1 MNIKCIALDLDRTTL
16 NGQGRL
22 SEGNRKALLQA
33 MANGIHVIVAS
44 GRAFDTLP
52 EDIVT
57 LPGIEYAVTGNGAA
71 MYHVPTGK
79 CLHRHMLN
87 EKDIMAIME
96 ATQEKKAETIMES
109 GAGESVTY
117 EAFIN
122 GVAYAG
128 REYVENPAAY
138 GASVQAV
145 EYVRKTRHLVED
157 IRAFIFLHRSEMD
170 SMDIIVRDEEQ
181 KLALWKRVEECT
193 EAVYLTSSVRQ
204 LIEISHK
211 DAGKHM
217 GIKYFMERLGLKRQE
232 VAAFGDADNDVDML
246 LFAGC
251 GIAVQNASEKC
262 LAAADHVTVHHEDD
276 GVAYG
281 LKEILHVI

>member
-1 MNIKCIALDLDRTTL
+1 MGIKCIALDLDRTTL
-16 NGQGRL
+16 DGQGHL

-44 GRAFDTLP
+44 GRAFATLP
-52 EDIVT
+52 EDIMA

-79 CLHRHMLN
+79 CLHKYMLGAS
-87 EKDIMAIME
+87 DIEAIMR
-96 ATQEKKAETIMES
+96 ATAREP
-109 GAGESVTY
+109 VTY
-117 EAFIN
+117 EAFID
-122 GVAYAG
+122 GAAYAD
-128 REYVENPAAY
+128 RKYVENPEAF
-138 GASVQAV
+138 GATARAV
-145 EYVRKTRHLVED
+145 EYVRNTRHLVED
-157 IRAFIFLHRSEMD
+157 IRAFIFAHKNEMD
-170 SMDIIVRDEEQ
+170 SMDIIVGDGERKETVWG
-181 KLALWKRVEECT
+181 LVEKCT
-193 EAVYLTSSVRQ
+193 GEVYITSSIRQ

-211 DAGKHM
+211 DAGKHS
-217 GIKYFMERLGLKRQE
+217 GVRYFMERLGLERGE

-251 GIAVQNASEKC
+251 GIAVENASEKC
-262 LAAADHVTVHHEDD
+262 RAAADYVTKHHAED